1 MSLSSQLDHYL
12 PAEIRTA
19 IEQRYYA
26 RINEQADLQQVRF
39 DPQFLDDPG
48 KHVALFSDHGVVHV
62 RDVTAQLL
70 RILETIHG
78 ILIPG
83 RSRQRL
89 AFMKGYG
96 VIVAYLHDIGMVD
109 FSVFG
114 RAMHPEF
121 ASQAVFSQEF
131 EPIIETLWRDN
142 CGNMA
147 WRLSN
152 LASAGLLKQPPQ
164 IVLRE
169 MLAMANCHS
178 KSKVPSQVLN
188 DPESLRQLMRQTVT
202 TDLWQLYQQQQE
214 GQALN
219 KKLDQAEVA
228 LTELEVTPLSQT
240 RYHGYTNLDAE
251 PFQWLVTRHP
261 QIWELVDDVIDTL
274 RVLRCADALRQRG
287 TVLKTS
293 GSYEIFVDQDSGQAI
308 YALRHGETELYL
320 LELPDLFGAG
330 EANIASSELDR
341 NGDLRISFHR
351 GAFAT
356 PERTAWAAQAA
367 AFMVNDIQKD
377 VIESFHR
384 ATSPETIPLKTSEAM
399 QILLEETDDNFKFS
413 DLVLE
418 TLQRLNP
425 QVAARVKIVPS
436 LQYSS
441 DHERRLYLEAP
452 ELDWSLER
460 RQEVLARVGQS
471 GHKTAEIDPVKGF
484 QDVKLIKLAAG
495 EILLEEG
502 APAGF
507 VYIPLESGLRVIP
520 LGGYPPFLV
529 QPWMPLGVT
538 GVIRGAPRNATIIAE
553 QEVQLLMMP
562 RVVYL
567 RHWRHTYSI
576 EEFVRKMRQSKS

>member
-1 MSLSSQLDHYL
+1 
-12 PAEIRTA
+12 
-19 IEQRYYA
+19 
-26 RINEQADLQQVRF
+26 
-39 DPQFLDDPG
+39 
-48 KHVALFSDHGVVHV
+48 
-62 RDVTAQLL
+62 
-70 RILETIHG
+70 
-78 ILIPG
+78 
-83 RSRQRL
+83 
-89 AFMKGYG
+89 
-96 VIVAYLHDIGMVD
+96 
-109 FSVFG
+109 
-114 RAMHPEF
+114 MHPEF
-121 ASQAVFSQEF
+121 ASQAVFSREF
-131 EPIIETLWRDN
+131 EPIIETLWREN

-152 LASAGLLKQPPQ
+152 LTSAGLLKQPPQ
-164 IVLRE
+164 LVLTE

-178 KSKVPSQVLN
+178 KSKVPIQLLN
-188 DPESLRQLMRQTVT
+188 DPKTLQQLMRQTVT
-202 TDLWQLYQQQQE
+202 TDLQQLYQRQQE
-214 GQALN
+214 SQPLS
-219 KKLDQAEVA
+219 KKPDQAEIA
-228 LTELEVTPLSQT
+228 LTELEVTPLSQAWS
-240 RYHGYTNLDAE
+240 HGYTNLDSE
-251 PFQWLVTRHP
+251 PFQWLVAP
-261 QIWELVDDVIDTL
+261 QPQVRELVDDVIDTL

-320 LELPDLFGAG
+320 LELPDVFGAG

-367 AFMVNDIQKD
+367 ALMVNDIQKD

-384 ATSPETIPLKTSEAM
+384 AASPEPTPLKMPEAM
-399 QILLEETDDNFKFS
+399 QLLLEEVDDNFKFS

-418 TLQRLNP
+418 TLQQLNP

-436 LQYSS
+436 LQHSS

-452 ELDWSLER
+452 ELDWNLER

-495 EILLEEG
+495 EVLLEEG
-502 APAGF
+502 APADF
-507 VYIPLESGLRVIP
+507 VYIPLEPGLRVIP

-538 GVIRGAPRNATIIAE
+538 GVIRGASRNATIIAE
-553 QEVQLLMMP
+553 QAVHLLMMP
-562 RVVYL
+562 KAVYL
-567 RHWRHTYSI
+567 RHWRHTYSAQ
-576 EEFVRKMRQSKS
+576 EFAQRMRQNKL